1 MKKYLLLMLLVLIG
15 MGASASTEIKLTLGE
30 KKTDSK
36 NPDWSSQVVTNA
48 KEAIQQGDFLI
59 FSFDEASSSDQ
70 YAICNESGTK
80 IYTEGCK
87 DNQDFYNCADGQKD
101 FVLTV
106 TKELYEAIQDGGLQ
120 LQYKGLQNLNGCIKR
135 IDVAAGTSYK
145 PTGNYVT
152 EIMSTPQYIE
162 NWYSDGFVLKTD
174 HDYVDWTLRV
184 VCMETGDDAYAFLK
198 KNKSGWPSLM
208 SGSDKFSIAGW
219 KYFEIKINGELNG
232 LLRGEGL
239 RIGGNNYYIAG
250 IYVYKDGTTAPNWT
264 EDNSDIVDTYTFSDP
279 IDGTSGWSDWSKG
292 KIDGSFFEFEGRG
305 KGQPG
310 AVESTKKI
318 ANTKNNIIR
327 LYLQDVHPETQI
339 SATDGGDGRAAYI
352 RQRKQDANGGFYYQ
366 NYADCGSVDHYDF
379 ELSDAITVFA
389 KGGDQVYKPIIG
401 AEGVKTGMLSTLL
414 LNGMNVA
421 INHGQITKVEIRKSM
436 VSKYVTGYAVY
447 TGHNLSSQYWRSV
460 ALPYNLSREQLKKA
474 FGDDVVI
481 CELGKSA
488 VTKEKTTEEGN
499 LTHYHYGISF
509 NFTKIPDTE
518 EGINA
523 NYPYMIKLKNDVKEN
538 DSYPIENVM
547 ADVRDYQA
555 YEFRTGQFDLSA
567 LDAKEPNAGDANK
580 DKLQKIYD
588 YETKIRTLL
597 TDKVRM
603 IFKSTA
609 PVFDI
614 TNTEVGK
621 VEIINGTSNKTVLKI
636 PDNNG
641 GATNYYLY
649 DNVLYPVKKF
659 PVNLSSGL
667 AYVVLPAETQSLFDD
682 QPDDATHTGAKIT
695 YFFCDENETTGIEEI
710 DMTPAS
716 VCKAQQNV
724 YSLDGQLVHKGLS
737 VEGLAKGIYIV
748 NGKKVIIK

>member
-15 MGASASTEIKLTLGE
+15 MGASASTEIELMLE
-30 KKTDSK
+30 QTDSE
-36 NPDWSSQVVTNA
+36 NPDWSSLVVTNA
-48 KEAIQQGDFLI
+48 GEIKQGDFLI
-59 FSFDEASSSDQ
+59 FSFDAASSSDQ
-70 YAICNESGTK
+70 YAISNKNGDK
-80 IYTEGCK
+80 IYTVGCK
-87 DNQDFYNCADGQKD
+87 NNQNWYNCADGQEY

-106 TKELYEAIQDGGLQ
+106 TKKFCDDIQRDGLL
-120 LQYKGLQNLNGCIKR
+120 LQYKGLKNLKGYIKR
-135 IDVAAGTSYK
+135 IDYK
-145 PTGNYVT
+145 PTGDNVT
-152 EIMSTPQYIE
+152 EIMSTPQYIKD
-162 NWYSDGFVLKTD
+162 WYSEGYVLHTNQ
-174 HDYVDWTLRV
+174 DYTNQTLRV

-250 IYVYKDGTTAPNWT
+250 IYVYDDGTTAPNWG
-264 EDNSDIVDTYTFSDP
+264 EEESDIVDTYDFQNSV
-279 IDGTSGWSDWSKG
+279 DGPVEGSSDWASRT
-292 KIDGSFFEFEGRG
+292 IAGSFFEFKGRG
-305 KGQPG
+305 QQRAIEP
-310 AVESTKKI
+310 TKKI
-318 ANTKNNIIR
+318 ANTKNNIFR
-327 LYLQDVHPETQI
+327 LYLKDTTSDTQI
-339 SATDGGDGRAAYI
+339 SAKDAGDVNAAYI
-352 RQRKQDANGGFYYQ
+352 RERKHDITNNSFYYQ
-366 NYADCGSVDHYDF
+366 NFADCGVADHYDF
-379 ELSDAITVFA
+379 ELSDAITVF
-389 KGGDQVYKPIIG
+389 DDWDKPKTG
-401 AEGVKTGMLSTLL
+401 TDGVKTGMLSTLL
-414 LNGMNVA
+414 LNGMNVG
-421 INHGQITKVEIRKSM
+421 IKHGTITKLEIRKSM
-436 VSKYVTGYAVY
+436 VSKYVTGYAIY
-447 TGHNLSSQYWRSV
+447 MGHKLSNTYWRSV
-460 ALPYNLSREQLKKA
+460 ALPYNLSHKQLKKA

-523 NYPYMIKLKNDVKEN
+523 NYPYMIKLKSGVKPA
-538 DSYPIENVM
+538 DFYPIENVK

-555 YEFRTGQFDLSA
+555 YEFCTGQFDLSA
-567 LDAKEPNAGDANK
+567 LDAKEPTAGD
-580 DKLQKIYD
+580 DKYEKLKEIYD
-588 YETKIRTLL
+588 YEQEIKEDL
-597 TDKVRM
+597 TDARM

-614 TNTEVGK
+614 TNTGVDK
-621 VEIINGTSNKTVLKI
+621 VEIIKGTSNKTVLNI
-636 PDNNG
+636 PSENN

-649 DNVLYPVKKF
+649 DNVLYPVKKS
-659 PVNLSSGL
+659 PVKLSSGL
-667 AYVVLPAETQSLFDD
+667 AYVVFPAATRILFE
-682 QPDDATHTGAKIT
+682 QPDDAAQAGAKIT

>member
-15 MGASASTEIKLTLGE
+15 MGASASTEIQLKLE
-30 KKTDSK
+30 
-36 NPDWSSQVVTNA
+36 NPTSSSDGWSSLVVTNA
-48 KEAIQQGDFLI
+48 GEIKQGDFLI
-59 FSFDEASSSDQ
+59 FSFDAASSSDQ
-70 YAICNESGTK
+70 YAICNENGTK
-80 IYTEGCK
+80 IYTVGCK
-87 DNQDFYNCADGQKD
+87 NNQNWYNCADGQKD

-106 TKELYEAIQDGGLQ
+106 TKKFCDDIHNGGLL
-120 LQYKGLQNLNGCIKR
+120 LQYKGLKHLKGYIKR
-135 IDVAAGTSYK
+135 IDYK
-145 PTGNYVT
+145 PTGDNVT
-152 EIMSTPQYIE
+152 VIMSKPLSTPLYIKD
-162 NWYSDGFVLKTD
+162 WYSNDCYVLKTD
-174 HDYVDWTLRV
+174 QDYVNKTLRV

-198 KNKSGWPSLM
+198 KGDTGWPSLM

-219 KYFEIKINGELNG
+219 KYFEIKINDELSNVLRGNG
-232 LLRGEGL
+232 LL
-239 RIGGNNYYIAG
+239 IGGNNYYIAG
-250 IYVYKDGTTAPNWT
+250 IYVYDDGTTAPNWT
-264 EDNSDIVDTYTFSDP
+264 EDNSDIVDSWDFNGHP
-279 IDGTSGWSDWSKG
+279 IDGTNGWSDWSKG
-292 KIDGSFFEFEGRG
+292 RIDGSFFEFEGRG

-327 LYLQDVHPETQI
+327 LYLKAQSDAQI

-389 KGGDQVYKPIIG
+389 KGDQGYRPIIG
-401 AEGVKTGMLSTLL
+401 ADGVKTGMLSTLL

-421 INHGQITKVEIRKSM
+421 IYHGQITKVEIRKSM
-436 VSKYVTGYAVY
+436 VSKYVTGYAIY
-447 TGHNLSSQYWRSV
+447 TGHKLSSTYWRSV

-474 FGDDVVI
+474 FGNDVVI
-481 CELGKSA
+481 CELGKSK
-488 VTKEKTTEEGN
+488 VTKEKTTEGDQ
-499 LTHYHYGISF
+499 THYHYGISF
-509 NFTKIPDTE
+509 NFTRIPDTE

-523 NYPYMIKLKNDVKEN
+523 NYPYMIKLNSGVKPA
-538 DSYPIENVM
+538 DFYPIENVK

-567 LDAKEPNAGDANK
+567 LDAKEPTAGDANYDKLNKIYEYEKTNIK
-580 DKLQKIYD
+580 DK
-588 YETKIRTLL
+588 L

-614 TNTEVGK
+614 TNTDVGN
-621 VEIINGTSNKTVLKI
+621 VEIINGTPNKTVLNT
-636 PDNNG
+636 PSENG

-649 DNVLYPVKKF
+649 DNVLYPVKKS
-659 PVNLSSGL
+659 PVRLSSGL
-667 AYVVLPAETQSLFDD
+667 AYVVLPAETQSLFDN

>member
-15 MGASASTEIKLTLGE
+15 MGASASTDEIQLTWGE
-30 KKTDSK
+30 KTSSSDG
-36 NPDWSSQVVTNA
+36 WSSLMVTNA
-48 KEAIQQGDFLI
+48 GEIKQGDFLI

-70 YAICNESGTK
+70 YAISNKNCDK
-80 IYTEGCK
+80 IYTVGCK
-87 DNQDFYNCADGQKD
+87 NNQNWYNCADGQKY

-106 TKELYEAIQDGGLQ
+106 TKKFCDDIQRDGLL
-120 LQYKGLQNLNGCIKR
+120 LQYKGLKNLKGYIKR
-135 IDVAAGTSYK
+135 IDYK
-145 PTGNYVT
+145 PTGSNVTNVT
-152 EIMSTPQYIE
+152 EIMSTPQHIE
-162 NWYSDGFVLKTD
+162 NWYSDGFVLHTD
-174 HDYVDWTLRV
+174 QNYVNKTLRV

-239 RIGGNNYYIAG
+239 RIGGNNYFIAG
-250 IYVYKDGTTAPNWT
+250 IYVYDDGTTAPNWT
-264 EDNSDIVDTYTFSDP
+264 EDNSDIVDTYTFSQP
-279 IDGTSGWSDWSKG
+279 IDGSKDWANYTIS
-292 KIDGSFFEFEGRG
+292 GSFFEFKGRG
-305 KGQPG
+305 QQRAIEP
-310 AVESTKKI
+310 TKKI

-327 LYLQDVHPETQI
+327 LYLKDTTSDTQI
-339 SATDGGDGRAAYI
+339 SAKDAGDVNAAYI
-352 RQRKQDANGGFYYQ
+352 RERKHDITNNSFYYQ
-366 NYADCGSVDHYDF
+366 NFADCGVADHYDF
-379 ELSDAITVFA
+379 ELSDAITVF
-389 KGGDQVYKPIIG
+389 DDWDKPKTG
-401 AEGVKTGMLSTLL
+401 TDGVKTGMLSTLL
-414 LNGMNVA
+414 LNGMNVG
-421 INHGQITKVEIRKSM
+421 IKHGTITKLEIRKSM
-436 VSKYVTGYAVY
+436 VSKYVTGYAIY
-447 TGHNLSSQYWRSV
+447 MGHKLSNTYWRSV
-460 ALPYNLSREQLKKA
+460 ALPYNLSREQLEKA

-481 CELGKSA
+481 CELGESK

-509 NFTKIPDTE
+509 NFTKIPDG

-523 NYPYMIKLKNDVKEN
+523 NYPYMIKLKSGVKPA
-538 DSYPIENVM
+538 DFYPIENVK

-567 LDAKEPNAGDANK
+567 LDAKEPTAGDKNY
-580 DKLQKIYD
+580 DELNKIYK
-588 YETKIRTLL
+588 YEQDIKTDL
-597 TDKVRM
+597 TDARM

-614 TNTEVGK
+614 TNTGVDK
-621 VEIINGTSNKTVLKI
+621 VEIINGTSNKTVLNI
-636 PDNNG
+636 PSENN

-649 DNVLYPVKKF
+649 DNVLYPVKKS
-659 PVNLSSGL
+659 PVKLSSGL
-667 AYVVLPAETQSLFDD
+667 AYVVFPAATRILFE
-682 QPDDATHTGAKIT
+682 QPDDTAQAGAKIT

>member
-15 MGASASTEIKLTLGE
+15 MGASASTEIQLKLE
-30 KKTDSK
+30 ETDSE
-36 NPDWSSQVVTNA
+36 NPEWSSLVVTNA
-48 KEAIQQGDFLI
+48 GEIKQGDFLI
-59 FSFDEASSSDQ
+59 FSFDPASSSDQ
-70 YAICNESGTK
+70 YAICNESGDK
-80 IYTEGCK
+80 IYTVGCK
-87 DNQDFYNCADGQKD
+87 NNQNWYNCANGQKD

-106 TKELYEAIQDGGLQ
+106 TKKFYDAIQSGGLR
-120 LQYKGLQNLNGCIKR
+120 LQYKGLKRLKGYIKR
-135 IDVAAGTSYK
+135 IDYK
-145 PTGNYVT
+145 PTGSDVT
-152 EIMSTPQYIE
+152 EIMSTPQYIKD
-162 NWYSDGFVLKTD
+162 WYSDGYVLHTD
-174 HDYVDWTLRV
+174 QDYVNKTLRV

-198 KNKSGWPSLM
+198 RNDDGWPSLM

-232 LLRGEGL
+232 LLRGNGL

-250 IYVYKDGTTAPNWT
+250 IYVYNDGTMAPNWT
-264 EDNSDIVDTYTFSDP
+264 EDNSDIVDTYTFSQS
-279 IDGTSGWSDWSKG
+279 IDGTSGWSDWSSG
-292 KIDGSFFEFEGRG
+292 RIDGSFFEFEGRG

-310 AVESTKKI
+310 AVESLKKI

-339 SATDGGDGRAAYI
+339 AATDGGDGRATYI

-389 KGGDQVYKPIIG
+389 KGDQGYRPIIG
-401 AEGVKTGMLSTLL
+401 ADGVKTGMLSTLL

-421 INHGQITKVEIRKSM
+421 IYHGKITKVEIRKSM
-436 VSKYVTGYAVY
+436 VSKYVSGYAIY
-447 TGHNLSSQYWRSV
+447 TGHHLSSKYWRSV
-460 ALPYNLSREQLKKA
+460 ALPYNLSHKQLKKA

-523 NYPYMIKLKNDVKEN
+523 NYPYMIKLKSGVKPA
-538 DSYPIENVM
+538 DFYPIENVK

-555 YEFRTGQFDLSA
+555 YEFRTGQFN
-567 LDAKEPNAGDANK
+567 LDELNATMPAAGDHNY
-580 DKLQKIYD
+580 DKLKEIYD
-588 YETKIRTLL
+588 YEQEIKSKL
-597 TDKVRM
+597 TDKVHM

-614 TNTEVGK
+614 TNTGVGN
-621 VEIINGTSNKTVLKI
+621 VEIINSTSNKTVLNI
-636 PDNNG
+636 PSENN

-649 DNVLYPVKKF
+649 DNVLYPVKDNS
-659 PVNLSSGL
+659 VNLSSGL
-667 AYVVLPAETQSLFDD
+667 AYVVFPAATRILFE
-682 QPDDATHTGAKIT
+682 QPDDTAQAGAKIT

>member
-15 MGASASTEIKLTLGE
+15 MGASASTDEIQLTWGE
-30 KKTDSK
+30 TTSSSDG
-36 NPDWSSQVVTNA
+36 WSSLVVTNA
-48 KEAIQQGDFLI
+48 KEVIKEGDLLI
-59 FSFDEASSSDQ
+59 FSFDAASSTDQ
-70 YAICNESGTK
+70 YAISNENGVK

-87 DNQDFYNCADGQKD
+87 DNEDWYDCANGQKD

-106 TKELYEAIQDGGLQ
+106 TRKFYDDIHNGGLR
-120 LQYKGLQNLNGCIKR
+120 LQYKGLKNLNGHIKR
-135 IDVAAGTSYK
+135 FEDGNFYK
-145 PTGNYVT
+145 PTGSNVT
-152 EIMSTPQYIE
+152 EIMSTPQHIE
-162 NWYSDGFVLKTD
+162 NWYSNGFVLKTD
-174 HDYVDWTLRV
+174 HDYVNWTLRV
-184 VCMETGDDAYAFLK
+184 VCKETGDDAYAFLK
-198 KNKSGWPSLM
+198 RNDDGWPSLM

-232 LLRGEGL
+232 LLRGNGL

-250 IYVYKDGTTAPNWT
+250 IYVYNDGTMAPNWT
-264 EDNSDIVDTYTFSDP
+264 EDNSDIVDTYTFSQP
-279 IDGTSGWSDWSKG
+279 IDGTSGWSDWSSG
-292 KIDGSFFEFEGRG
+292 RIDGSFFEFEGRG

-327 LYLQDVHPETQI
+327 LYLQKAQSDAQI

-366 NYADCGSVDHYDF
+366 NYADCGYVDHCDF

-389 KGGDQVYKPIIG
+389 KGDQGYRPIIG
-401 AEGVKTGMLSTLL
+401 ADGVKTGMLSTLL

-421 INHGQITKVEIRKSM
+421 IYHGQITKVEIRKSM

-447 TGHNLSSQYWRSV
+447 TGHHLSSTYWRSV
-460 ALPYNLSREQLKKA
+460 ALPYNLSHEQLKKA

-509 NFTKIPDTE
+509 NFTKIPNG

-523 NYPYMIKLKNDVKEN
+523 NYPYMIKLKNGVKPA
-538 DSYPIENVM
+538 DFYPIENVK

-567 LDAKEPNAGDANK
+567 LDAKEPTAGD
-580 DKLQKIYD
+580 DKYEKLKEIYD
-588 YETKIRTLL
+588 YEQEIKEDL
-597 TDKVRM
+597 TDARM

-614 TNTEVGK
+614 TNTGVDK
-621 VEIINGTSNKTVLKI
+621 VEIIKGTSNKTVLNI
-636 PDNNG
+636 PSENN

-649 DNVLYPVKKF
+649 DNVLYPVKKS
-659 PVNLSSGL
+659 PVKLSSGL
-667 AYVVLPAETQSLFDD
+667 AYVVFPAATRILFE
-682 QPDDATHTGAKIT
+682 QPDDAAQAGAKIT

>member
-15 MGASASTEIKLTLGE
+15 MGASASTDEIQLTWGE
-30 KKTDSK
+30 NTSSSDG
-36 NPDWSSQVVTNA
+36 WSSRVVTNA
-48 KEAIQQGDFLI
+48 KKMIKQGDFLI

-70 YAICNESGTK
+70 YAICNESGDK
-80 IYTEGCK
+80 IYTVGCK
-87 DNQDFYNCADGQKD
+87 NNQNWYNCANGQKD

-106 TKELYEAIQDGGLQ
+106 TKKFYDAIQSGGLR
-120 LQYKGLQNLNGCIKR
+120 LQYKGLKNLNGHIKR
-135 IDVAAGTSYK
+135 FEDGNFYK
-145 PTGNYVT
+145 PTGSNVT
-152 EIMSTPQYIE
+152 EIMSTPLYIKD
-162 NWYSDGFVLKTD
+162 WYSGGYVLKTD
-174 HDYVDWTLRV
+174 QDYVNKTLRV

-198 KNKSGWPSLM
+198 RNDDGWPSLM

-232 LLRGEGL
+232 LLKGNGL

-250 IYVYKDGTTAPNWT
+250 IYVYDDGTTALDWK
-264 EDNSDIVDTYTFSDP
+264 EEASDVVDTYTFSKP
-279 IDGTSGWSDWSKG
+279 IDGPNGWAND
-292 KIDGSFFEFEGRG
+292 IIPGSFFEFT
-305 KGQPG
+305 GQG
-310 AVESTKKI
+310 QQRAVGSTTKI

-327 LYLQDVHPETQI
+327 LYLENTASNTQI
-339 SATDGGDGRAAYI
+339 YAKDAVDSRAAYI
-352 RQRKQDANGGFYYQ
+352 RERKQVENTDKFYYQ
-366 NYADCGSVDHYDF
+366 DFADCGVADHYDF
-379 ELSDAITVFA
+379 ELSDAITVFE
-389 KGGDQVYKPIIG
+389 DYNKPIIDDP
-401 AEGVKTGMLSTLL
+401 AGVKTGMLSTLL
-414 LNGMNVA
+414 LNGMNVG
-421 INHGQITKVEIRKSM
+421 INHGKIWKLEIRKSM
-436 VSKYVTGYAVY
+436 VSKYVTGYAIY
-447 TGHNLSSQYWRSV
+447 MGHKLSSKYWRSV

-488 VTKEKTTEEGN
+488 VTKETTTEEGN

-509 NFTKIPDTE
+509 NFTKIPDG

-523 NYPYMIKLKNDVKEN
+523 NYPYMIKLKSGVKPT
-538 DSYPIENVM
+538 DFYPIESVK

-555 YEFRTGQFDLSA
+555 YEFRTGKFDLSA
-567 LDAKEPNAGDANK
+567 LDATMPAAGDQNYE
-580 DKLQKIYD
+580 KLKEIYD
-588 YETKIRTLL
+588 YEQDIKTNL
-597 TDKVRM
+597 TDARM

-614 TNTEVGK
+614 TNTGVGN
-621 VEIINGTSNKTVLKI
+621 VEIINSTSNKTVLNI
-636 PDNNG
+636 PSKNN

-649 DNVLYPVKKF
+649 DNVLYPVKDT
-659 PVNLSSGL
+659 PVKLSSGL
-667 AYVVLPAETQSLFDD
+667 AYVVFPAETRILFEK
-682 QPDDATHTGAKIT
+682 QPDKTQAGAKIT

>member
-15 MGASASTEIKLTLGE
+15 MGASASTEIQLELE
-30 KKTDSK
+30 KTTSSSEG
-36 NPDWSSQVVTNA
+36 WSSQVVTNA
-48 KEAIQQGDFLI
+48 KEVIKEGDLLI
-59 FSFDEASSSDQ
+59 FSFDAASSTDQ
-70 YAICNESGTK
+70 YAISNENGVK

-87 DNQDFYNCADGQKD
+87 DNEDWYDCANGQKD

-106 TKELYEAIQDGGLQ
+106 TRKFYDAIQSGGLR
-120 LQYKGLQNLNGCIKR
+120 LQYKGLKNLNGHIKR
-135 IDVAAGTSYK
+135 IFEDGNFYE
-145 PTGNYVT
+145 PTGSNVKNVT

-162 NWYSDGFVLKTD
+162 NWYSGGYVLKTD
-174 HDYVDWTLRV
+174 QDYVNKTLRV

-198 KNKSGWPSLM
+198 RNDDGWPSLM

-232 LLRGEGL
+232 LLRGNGL

-250 IYVYKDGTTAPNWT
+250 IYVYDDGTTAPDWK
-264 EDNSDIVDTYTFSDP
+264 EEASDVVDTYTFSQP
-279 IDGTSGWSDWSKG
+279 IDGPNGWAND
-292 KIDGSFFEFEGRG
+292 IIPGSFFEFT
-305 KGQPG
+305 GQG
-310 AVESTKKI
+310 QQRAVESTTKI

-327 LYLQDVHPETQI
+327 LYLKDTTSDTQI
-339 SATDGGDGRAAYI
+339 YAKDAGDVNAAYI
-352 RQRKQDANGGFYYQ
+352 RERKHDKTDNSFYYQ
-366 NYADCGSVDHYDF
+366 NFADCGVADHYDF

-389 KGGDQVYKPIIG
+389 DYNKPIINDP
-401 AEGVKTGMLSTLL
+401 AGVKTGMLSTLL
-414 LNGMNVA
+414 LNGMNVG
-421 INHGQITKVEIRKSM
+421 INHGKIWKLEIRKSM
-436 VSKYVTGYAVY
+436 VSKYVTGYAIY
-447 TGHNLSSQYWRSV
+447 MGHKLSSKYWRSV

-509 NFTKIPDTE
+509 NFTKIPDG

-523 NYPYMIKLKNDVKEN
+523 NYPYMIKLKSGVKPA
-538 DSYPIENVM
+538 DFYPIENVK

-555 YEFRTGQFDLSA
+555 YEFRTGKFDLSA
-567 LDAKEPNAGDANK
+567 LDAKEPTAGDKNY
-580 DKLQKIYD
+580 DELNKIYK
-588 YETKIRTLL
+588 YEQVIKTHL
-597 TDKVRM
+597 TDARM

-614 TNTEVGK
+614 TNTGVDK
-621 VEIINGTSNKTVLKI
+621 VEIIKGTSNKTVLKI
-636 PDNNG
+636 PSENAD
-641 GATNYYLY
+641 ATNYYLY
-649 DNVLYPVKKF
+649 DNVLYPVKDHS
-659 PVNLSSGL
+659 VNLSSGL
-667 AYVVLPAETQSLFDD
+667 AYVVFPAETRILFEK
-682 QPDDATHTGAKIT
+682 QPDETQAGAKIT

>member
-15 MGASASTEIKLTLGE
+15 MGASASTDEIQLTWGE
-30 KKTDSK
+30 NTSSSDG
-36 NPDWSSQVVTNA
+36 WSSRVVTNA
-48 KEAIQQGDFLI
+48 KEMIKQGDFLI

-70 YAICNESGTK
+70 YAICNESGDK
-80 IYTEGCK
+80 IYTVGCK
-87 DNQDFYNCADGQKD
+87 NNQNWYNCANGQKD

-106 TKELYEAIQDGGLQ
+106 TKKFYDAIQSGGLR
-120 LQYKGLQNLNGCIKR
+120 LQYKGLKRLKGYIKR
-135 IDVAAGTSYK
+135 IDYK
-145 PTGNYVT
+145 PTGSDVT

-162 NWYSDGFVLKTD
+162 NWYSDGFVLHTD
-174 HDYVDWTLRV
+174 QDYVNKTLRV

-198 KNKSGWPSLM
+198 RNDDGWPSLM

-232 LLRGEGL
+232 LLRGNGL

-250 IYVYKDGTTAPNWT
+250 IYVYNDGTMAPNWT
-264 EDNSDIVDTYTFSDP
+264 EDNSDIVDTYTFSQP
-279 IDGTSGWSDWSKG
+279 IDGTSGWSDWSSG
-292 KIDGSFFEFEGRG
+292 RIDGSFFEFEGRG

-327 LYLQDVHPETQI
+327 LYLQKAQSDAQI

-389 KGGDQVYKPIIG
+389 KGDQGYRPIIG
-401 AEGVKTGMLSTLL
+401 ADGVKTGMLSTLL

-421 INHGQITKVEIRKSM
+421 IYHGQITKVEIRKSM

-447 TGHNLSSQYWRSV
+447 TGHHLSNTYWRSV
-460 ALPYNLSREQLKKA
+460 ALPCNLSREQLKKA

-523 NYPYMIKLKNDVKEN
+523 NYPYMIKLKSGVKPA
-538 DSYPIENVM
+538 DFYPIENVK

-555 YEFRTGQFDLSA
+555 YEFRTGKFDLSA
-567 LDAKEPNAGDANK
+567 LDAKEPTAGDKNY
-580 DKLQKIYD
+580 DELNKIYT
-588 YETKIRTLL
+588 YEQDIKKDL
-597 TDKVRM
+597 TDARM

-609 PVFDI
+609 PVFTI
-614 TNTEVGK
+614 TNNGVGH
-621 VEIINGTSNKTVLKI
+621 VENITGTSNKTVLDI

-649 DNVLYPVKKF
+649 DNVLYPVKKSS
-659 PVNLSSGL
+659 VKLSSGL
-667 AYVVLPAETQSLFDD
+667 AYVVFPAATRSLFDN

>member
-15 MGASASTEIKLTLGE
+15 MGASASTEIQLELE
-30 KKTDSK
+30 KTTSSSDG
-36 NPDWSSQVVTNA
+36 WSSRVVTNA
-48 KEAIQQGDFLI
+48 KEMIKQGDFLI

-70 YAICNESGTK
+70 YAICNESGDK
-80 IYTEGCK
+80 IYTVGCK
-87 DNQDFYNCADGQKD
+87 NNQNWYNCANGQKD

-106 TKELYEAIQDGGLQ
+106 TKKFYDAIQSGGLR
-120 LQYKGLQNLNGCIKR
+120 LQYKGLKSLKGNIKR
-135 IDVAAGTSYK
+135 IDYK
-145 PTGNYVT
+145 PTGSDVT

-162 NWYSDGFVLKTD
+162 NWYSEGFVLNTD
-174 HDYVDWTLRV
+174 QDYVNKTLRV

-198 KNKSGWPSLM
+198 RNDDGWPSLM

-232 LLRGEGL
+232 LLRGNGL

-250 IYVYKDGTTAPNWT
+250 IYVYADGTTAPNWG
-264 EDNSDIVDTYTFSDP
+264 EEESDVVDTYEFSQP
-279 IDGTSGWSDWSKG
+279 IDGTSGWANG
-292 KIDGSFFEFEGRG
+292 KIEGSFFEFTGRSN
-305 KGQPG
+305 GQPG
-310 AVESTKKI
+310 AVESPKKI

-327 LYLQDVHPETQI
+327 LYLDNTASNTQI
-339 SATDGGDGRAAYI
+339 YAKDAVDGRAAYI
-352 RQRKQDANGGFYYQ
+352 RQRKQVENTDKFYYQ
-366 NYADCGSVDHYDF
+366 DFADCGVADHYDF
-379 ELSDAITVFA
+379 ELSDAITVFE
-389 KGGDQVYKPIIG
+389 KYNTPITNKP
-401 AEGVKTGMLSTLL
+401 EGVKTGMLSTLL
-414 LNGMNVA
+414 LNGMNVG
-421 INHGQITKVEIRKSM
+421 INHGKITKVEIRKSM
-436 VSKYVTGYAVY
+436 VSKYVTGYAIY
-447 TGHNLSSQYWRSV
+447 MGHKLSNTYWRSV
-460 ALPYNLSREQLKKA
+460 ALPYNLSREQLEKA

-481 CELGKSA
+481 CELGESK

-509 NFTKIPDTE
+509 NFTKIPNA

-523 NYPYMIKLKNDVKEN
+523 NYPYMIKLKSGVKPA
-538 DSYPIENVM
+538 DFYPIENVK

-555 YEFRTGQFDLSA
+555 YEFRTGKFDLSA
-567 LDAKEPNAGDANK
+567 LDATMPAAGGHNN
-580 DKLQKIYD
+580 DKLKEIYD
-588 YETKIRTLL
+588 YEQDIKKEL
-597 TDKVRM
+597 TDARM

-614 TNTEVGK
+614 TNTDVGN
-621 VEIINGTSNKTVLKI
+621 VEIINSTSNKTVLKI
-636 PDNNG
+636 PSENAD
-641 GATNYYLY
+641 ATNYYLY
-649 DNVLYPVKKF
+649 DNVLYPVKDHS
-659 PVNLSSGL
+659 VNLSSGL
-667 AYVVLPAETQSLFDD
+667 AYVVFPAETRILFEK
-682 QPDDATHTGAKIT
+682 QPDETQAGAKIT

>member
-15 MGASASTEIKLTLGE
+15 MGASASTDIQLELE
-30 KKTDSK
+30 PTDSE
-36 NPDWSSQVVTNA
+36 NPEWSSLVVTNA
-48 KEAIQQGDFLI
+48 GKIKQGDFLI

-70 YAICNESGTK
+70 YAISNKKGDK
-80 IYTEGCK
+80 IYTVGCK
-87 DNQDFYNCADGQKD
+87 NKEDWYNCTDGQKD

-106 TKELYEAIQDGGLQ
+106 TKKFYDDIQSGGLL
-120 LQYKGLQNLNGCIKR
+120 LQYKGLKHLKGYIKR
-135 IDVAAGTSYK
+135 IDYK
-145 PTGNYVT
+145 PTGDNVT
-152 EIMSTPQYIE
+152 EIMSTPWRITD
-162 NWYSDGFVLKTD
+162 WYSNNNCYVLKTNQ
-174 HDYVDWTLRV
+174 DYVGKTLRV

-198 KNKSGWPSLM
+198 KNDWSSLM

-219 KYFEIKINGELNG
+219 KYFEIKINDELNRVLKG
-232 LLRGEGL
+232 GL

-250 IYVYKDGTTAPNWT
+250 IYVYDDGTTAPDWK
-264 EDNSDIVDTYTFSDP
+264 EEASDVVDTYTFSQP
-279 IDGTSGWSDWSKG
+279 IDGSNGWAND
-292 KIDGSFFEFEGRG
+292 IIPGSFFEFT
-305 KGQPG
+305 GQG
-310 AVESTKKI
+310 QQRAVESTTKI

-327 LYLQDVHPETQI
+327 LYLEDRASNTQI
-339 SATDGGDGRAAYI
+339 SAKDAVDSRAAYI
-352 RQRKQDANGGFYYQ
+352 RERKYDNNSYYYQ
-366 NYADCGSVDHYDF
+366 NFADCGDVNHYDF
-379 ELSDAITVFA
+379 ELSDAITVFE
-389 KGGDQVYKPIIG
+389 DYNKPILG
-401 AEGVKTGMLSTLL
+401 AAGVKTGMLSTLL
-414 LNGMNVA
+414 LNGMDVG
-421 INHGQITKVEIRKSM
+421 INHGKITKVEIRKSM

-447 TGHNLSSQYWRSV
+447 TGHKLSSKYWRSV

-509 NFTKIPDTE
+509 NFTKIPDG

-523 NYPYMIKLKNDVKEN
+523 NYPYMIKLKSGVKPA
-538 DSYPIENVM
+538 DFYPIENVN

-567 LDAKEPNAGDANK
+567 LDATMPAAGDANY
-580 DKLQKIYD
+580 DKLEEIYE
-588 YETKIRTLL
+588 YEEKIRTQL
-597 TDKVRM
+597 TDARM

-614 TNTEVGK
+614 TNTDVGS
-621 VEIINGTSNKTVLKI
+621 VENINGIPHKTVLNI
-636 PDNNG
+636 PSENG

-649 DNVLYPVKKF
+649 DNVLYPVKKSS
-659 PVNLSSGL
+659 VNLSSGL
-667 AYVVLPAETQSLFDD
+667 AYVVFPAATQILFDK
-682 QPDDATHTGAKIT
+682 QPDDAAQAGAKIT

>member
-15 MGASASTEIKLTLGE
+15 MGASASTEIQLELE
-30 KKTDSK
+30 KTTSSSDG
-36 NPDWSSQVVTNA
+36 WSSQVVTNA

-70 YAICNESGTK
+70 YAICNESGDK
-80 IYTEGCK
+80 IYTVGCK
-87 DNQDFYNCADGQKD
+87 NNQNWYNCANGQKD

-106 TKELYEAIQDGGLQ
+106 TKKFYDAIQSGGLR
-120 LQYKGLQNLNGCIKR
+120 LQYKGLKSLKGYIKR
-135 IDVAAGTSYK
+135 IDYK
-145 PTGNYVT
+145 PTGSDVT

-162 NWYSDGFVLKTD
+162 NWYSEGFVLHTD
-174 HDYVDWTLRV
+174 QDYVNKTLRV

-198 KNKSGWPSLM
+198 RNDDGWPSLM

-232 LLRGEGL
+232 LLRGNGL

-250 IYVYKDGTTAPNWT
+250 IYVYDDGTTAPNWT
-264 EDNSDIVDTYTFSDP
+264 EDNSDIVDTYTFSQP
-279 IDGTSGWSDWSKG
+279 IDGSKDWANYTIS
-292 KIDGSFFEFEGRG
+292 GSFFEFKGRG
-305 KGQPG
+305 QQRAIEP
-310 AVESTKKI
+310 TKKI

-327 LYLQDVHPETQI
+327 LYLKDTTSDTQI
-339 SATDGGDGRAAYI
+339 SAKDAGDVNAAYI
-352 RQRKQDANGGFYYQ
+352 RERKHDKTNNSFYYQ
-366 NYADCGSVDHYDF
+366 NFADCGVADHYDF
-379 ELSDAITVFA
+379 ELSDAITVFE
-389 KGGDQVYKPIIG
+389 DYNKPITNKP
-401 AEGVKTGMLSTLL
+401 EGVKTGMLSTLL
-414 LNGMNVA
+414 LNGMNVG
-421 INHGQITKVEIRKSM
+421 INHGKIWKLEIRKSM
-436 VSKYVTGYAVY
+436 VSKYVTGYAIY
-447 TGHNLSSQYWRSV
+447 MGHKLSNTYWRSV
-460 ALPYNLSREQLKKA
+460 ALPYNLSREQLEKA
-474 FGDDVVI
+474 FGKDVVI
-481 CELGKSA
+481 CELGESK
-488 VTKEKTTEEGN
+488 VTKEETKKDN

-509 NFTKIPDTE
+509 NFTKIPDA

-523 NYPYMIKLKNDVKEN
+523 NYPYMIKLKSGVKPA
-538 DSYPIENVM
+538 DFYPIENVK

-555 YEFRTGQFDLSA
+555 YEFRTGKFDLSA
-567 LDAKEPNAGDANK
+567 LDATMPAAGDHNY
-580 DKLQKIYD
+580 DKLKEIYD
-588 YETKIRTLL
+588 YEQGIKTDL
-597 TDKVRM
+597 TDARM

-614 TNTEVGK
+614 TNTDVGN
-621 VEIINGTSNKTVLKI
+621 VEIINRTSNKTVLNI
-636 PDNNG
+636 PSENN

-649 DNVLYPVKKF
+649 DNVLYPVKDT
-659 PVNLSSGL
+659 PVKLSSGL
-667 AYVVLPAETQSLFDD
+667 AYVVFPAATRILFE
-682 QPDDATHTGAKIT
+682 QPDDTAQAGAKIT

>member
-15 MGASASTEIKLTLGE
+15 MGASASTDEIQLTWGE
-30 KKTDSK
+30 TTSSSGG
-36 NPDWSSQVVTNA
+36 WSSLVVTNA
-48 KEAIQQGDFLI
+48 KEVIKEGDLLI
-59 FSFDEASSSDQ
+59 FSFDAASSTDQ
-70 YAICNESGTK
+70 YAISNENGVK

-87 DNQDFYNCADGQKD
+87 DNEDWYDCANGQKD

-106 TKELYEAIQDGGLQ
+106 TRKFYDAIQSGGLR
-120 LQYKGLQNLNGCIKR
+120 LQYKGLKNLNGHIKR
-135 IDVAAGTSYK
+135 FEDGNFYK
-145 PTGNYVT
+145 PTGSNVT

-162 NWYSDGFVLKTD
+162 NWYSKGFVLHTD
-174 HDYVDWTLRV
+174 QDYVNKTLRV

-198 KNKSGWPSLM
+198 RNDDGWPSLM

-232 LLRGEGL
+232 LLRGNGL

-250 IYVYKDGTTAPNWT
+250 IYVYDDGTTAPNWT
-264 EDNSDIVDTYTFSDP
+264 EDNSDIVDTYTFSQP
-279 IDGTSGWSDWSKG
+279 IDGSKG
-292 KIDGSFFEFEGRG
+292 WANYIISGSFFEFKGRG
-305 KGQPG
+305 QQRAIEP
-310 AVESTKKI
+310 TKKI

-327 LYLQDVHPETQI
+327 LYLDNTASNTQI
-339 SATDGGDGRAAYI
+339 YAKDAGDGRAAYI
-352 RQRKQDANGGFYYQ
+352 RQRKQVENTDKFYYQ
-366 NYADCGSVDHYDF
+366 NFVDCGVADHYDF
-379 ELSDAITVFA
+379 ELSDAITVFE
-389 KGGDQVYKPIIG
+389 DYNKPITNKP
-401 AEGVKTGMLSTLL
+401 EGVKTGMLSTLL
-414 LNGMNVA
+414 LNGMNVG
-421 INHGQITKVEIRKSM
+421 INHGKIWKLEIRKSM
-436 VSKYVTGYAVY
+436 VSKYVTGYAIY
-447 TGHNLSSQYWRSV
+447 TGHKLSSTYWRSV

-523 NYPYMIKLKNDVKEN
+523 NYPYMIKLKNGVKEN
-538 DSYPIENVM
+538 DSYPIENVK

-555 YEFRTGQFDLSA
+555 YEFRTGKFDLSA
-567 LDAKEPNAGDANK
+567 LDAKEPTAGDANY
-580 DKLQKIYD
+580 DNLYKIYD
-588 YETKIRTLL
+588 HETKIRTQL

-614 TNTEVGK
+614 TNTEVGN
-621 VEIINGTSNKTVLKI
+621 VEMIKGTSNKTVLNT
-636 PDNNG
+636 PRENTDDP
-641 GATNYYLY
+641 TNYYLY
-649 DNVLYPVKKF
+649 DNVLYPVKDT
-659 PVNLSSGL
+659 PVKLSSGL
-667 AYVVLPAETQSLFDD
+667 AYVVLPAETRSLFDN
-682 QPDDATHTGAKIT
+682 QPDDAAQAGAKIT

>member
-15 MGASASTEIKLTLGE
+15 MGASASTEIQLKLD
-30 KKTDSK
+30 KKTSSSDG
-36 NPDWSSQVVTNA
+36 WSSLVVTNTGEI
-48 KEAIQQGDFLI
+48 KQGDFLI
-59 FSFDEASSSDQ
+59 FSFDAASSSDQ
-70 YAICNESGTK
+70 YAICNESGDK
-80 IYTEGCK
+80 IYTVGCK
-87 DNQDFYNCADGQKD
+87 NNQNWYNCANGQKD

-106 TKELYEAIQDGGLQ
+106 TKKFYDAIQSGGLR
-120 LQYKGLQNLNGCIKR
+120 LQYKGLKSLKGYIKR
-135 IDVAAGTSYK
+135 IDYK
-145 PTGNYVT
+145 PTGSDVT
-152 EIMSTPQYIE
+152 EIMSTPRYIE
-162 NWYSDGFVLKTD
+162 NWYSEGFVLHTNQ
-174 HDYVDWTLRV
+174 DYVNKTLRV

-198 KNKSGWPSLM
+198 RNDDGWPSLM

-219 KYFEIKINGELNG
+219 KYFEIKINGELNR
-232 LLRGEGL
+232 LLRGKGL

-250 IYVYKDGTTAPNWT
+250 IYVYDDDTTAPNW
-264 EDNSDIVDTYTFSDP
+264 EEEPSDVVDTYEFSQP
-279 IDGTSGWSDWSKG
+279 IDGSKG
-292 KIDGSFFEFEGRG
+292 WANYTISGSFFEFKGRG
-305 KGQPG
+305 QQRAIEP
-310 AVESTKKI
+310 TKKI

-327 LYLQDVHPETQI
+327 LYLENTASNTQI
-339 SATDGGDGRAAYI
+339 YAKDAVDSRAAYI
-352 RQRKQDANGGFYYQ
+352 RERKQVENTDSFYYQ
-366 NYADCGSVDHYDF
+366 NFADCGVADHYDF
-379 ELSDAITVFA
+379 ELSDAITVFE
-389 KGGDQVYKPIIG
+389 DYNKPITNNP
-401 AEGVKTGMLSTLL
+401 EGVKTGMLSTLL
-414 LNGMNVA
+414 LNGMNVG
-421 INHGQITKVEIRKSM
+421 INHGKIWKLEIRKSM
-436 VSKYVTGYAVY
+436 VSKYVTGYAIY
-447 TGHNLSSQYWRSV
+447 MGHKLSNTYWRSV

-523 NYPYMIKLKNDVKEN
+523 NYPYMIKLKNGVKEN
-538 DSYPIENVM
+538 DSYPIENVK

-555 YEFRTGQFDLSA
+555 YEFRTGKFDLSA
-567 LDAKEPNAGDANK
+567 LDAKEPTAGDANY
-580 DKLQKIYD
+580 DNLYKIYD
-588 YETKIRTLL
+588 HETKIRTQL

-614 TNTEVGK
+614 TNTEVGN
-621 VEIINGTSNKTVLKI
+621 VEMIKGTSNKTVLNT
-636 PDNNG
+636 PRENTDDP
-641 GATNYYLY
+641 TNYYLY
-649 DNVLYPVKKF
+649 DNVLYPVKDT
-659 PVNLSSGL
+659 PVKLSSGL
-667 AYVVLPAETQSLFDD
+667 AYVVLPAETRSLFDN
-682 QPDDATHTGAKIT
+682 QPDDAAQAGAKIT

>member
-15 MGASASTEIKLTLGE
+15 MGASASTDEIQLTWGE
-30 KKTDSK
+30 KTSSSDG
-36 NPDWSSQVVTNA
+36 WSSLMVTNA
-48 KEAIQQGDFLI
+48 GEIKQGDFLI

-70 YAICNESGTK
+70 YAISNKSGDK
-80 IYTEGCK
+80 IYTVGCK
-87 DNQDFYNCADGQKD
+87 NNQNWYNCADGQKY

-106 TKELYEAIQDGGLQ
+106 TKKFCDDIQRDGLL
-120 LQYKGLQNLNGCIKR
+120 LQYKGLKNLKGYIKR
-135 IDVAAGTSYK
+135 IDYK
-145 PTGNYVT
+145 PTGDNVT
-152 EIMSTPQYIE
+152 EIMSTPQYIKD
-162 NWYSDGFVLKTD
+162 WYSDGYVLKTD
-174 HDYVDWTLRV
+174 QDYVNKTLRV

-250 IYVYKDGTTAPNWT
+250 IYVYDDGTTAPNWG
-264 EDNSDIVDTYTFSDP
+264 EEESDIVDTYDFQNSV
-279 IDGTSGWSDWSKG
+279 DGPVEGSSDWASRT
-292 KIDGSFFEFEGRG
+292 IAGSFFEFKGRG
-305 KGQPG
+305 QQRAIEP
-310 AVESTKKI
+310 TKKI

-327 LYLQDVHPETQI
+327 LYLKDTTSDTQI
-339 SATDGGDGRAAYI
+339 SAKDAGDVNAAYI
-352 RQRKQDANGGFYYQ
+352 RERKHDITNNSFYYQ
-366 NYADCGSVDHYDF
+366 NFADCGVADHYDF
-379 ELSDAITVFA
+379 ELSDAITVF
-389 KGGDQVYKPIIG
+389 DDWDKPKTG
-401 AEGVKTGMLSTLL
+401 TDGVKTGMLSTLL
-414 LNGMNVA
+414 LNGMNVG
-421 INHGQITKVEIRKSM
+421 IKHGTITKLEIRKSM
-436 VSKYVTGYAVY
+436 VSKYVTGYAIY
-447 TGHNLSSQYWRSV
+447 MGHKLSNTYWRSV
-460 ALPYNLSREQLKKA
+460 ALPYNLSREQLEKA

-481 CELGKSA
+481 CELGESK

-523 NYPYMIKLKNDVKEN
+523 NYPYMIKLKSGVKPA
-538 DSYPIENVM
+538 DFYPIENVK

-567 LDAKEPNAGDANK
+567 LDAKEPAAGDHNY
-580 DKLQKIYD
+580 DKLKEIYE
-588 YETKIRTLL
+588 YEDSIKTDL
-597 TDKVRM
+597 TDARM

-614 TNTEVGK
+614 TNTGVDK
-621 VEIINGTSNKTVLKI
+621 VEIINGTSNKTVLNI
-636 PDNNG
+636 PSENN

-649 DNVLYPVKKF
+649 DNVLYPVKKS
-659 PVNLSSGL
+659 PVKLSSGL
-667 AYVVLPAETQSLFDD
+667 AYVVFPAATRILFE
-682 QPDDATHTGAKIT
+682 QPDDTAQAGAKIT

>member
-1 MKKYLLLMLLVLIG
+1 M
-15 MGASASTEIKLTLGE
+15 
-30 KKTDSK
+30 
-36 NPDWSSQVVTNA
+36 
-48 KEAIQQGDFLI
+48 
-59 FSFDEASSSDQ
+59 
-70 YAICNESGTK
+70 
-80 IYTEGCK
+80 
-87 DNQDFYNCADGQKD
+87 
-101 FVLTV
+101 
-106 TKELYEAIQDGGLQ
+106 
-120 LQYKGLQNLNGCIKR
+120 
-135 IDVAAGTSYK
+135 
-145 PTGNYVT
+145 
-152 EIMSTPQYIE
+152 
-162 NWYSDGFVLKTD
+162 
-174 HDYVDWTLRV
+174 
-184 VCMETGDDAYAFLK
+184 
-198 KNKSGWPSLM
+198 
-208 SGSDKFSIAGW
+208 
-219 KYFEIKINGELNG
+219 NG
-232 LLRGEGL
+232 LLRGNGL

-250 IYVYKDGTTAPNWT
+250 IYVYNDGTMAPNWT
-264 EDNSDIVDTYTFSDP
+264 EDNSDIVDTYTFSQP
-279 IDGTSGWSDWSKG
+279 IDGTSGWSDWSSG
-292 KIDGSFFEFEGRG
+292 RIDGSFFEFEGRG

-327 LYLQDVHPETQI
+327 LYLQKAQSDAQI

-366 NYADCGSVDHYDF
+366 NYADCGYVDHCDF

-389 KGGDQVYKPIIG
+389 KGDQGYRPIIG
-401 AEGVKTGMLSTLL
+401 ADGVKTGMLSTLL

-421 INHGQITKVEIRKSM
+421 IYHGQITKVEIRKSM

-447 TGHNLSSQYWRSV
+447 TGHHLSSTYWRSV

-474 FGDDVVI
+474 FGNDVVI
-481 CELGKSA
+481 CELGQST
-488 VTKEKTTEEGN
+488 VTKEKKTDGD

-509 NFTKIPDTE
+509 NFTKIPNG

-523 NYPYMIKLKNDVKEN
+523 NYPYMIKLKNGVKPA
-538 DSYPIENVM
+538 DFYPIENVK

-567 LDAKEPNAGDANK
+567 LDAKEPTAGD
-580 DKLQKIYD
+580 DKYEKLKEIYD
-588 YETKIRTLL
+588 YEQEIKEDL
-597 TDKVRM
+597 TDARM

-614 TNTEVGK
+614 TNTGVDK
-621 VEIINGTSNKTVLKI
+621 VEIIKGTSNKTVLNI
-636 PDNNG
+636 PSENN

-649 DNVLYPVKKF
+649 DNVLYPVKKS
-659 PVNLSSGL
+659 PVKLSSGL
-667 AYVVLPAETQSLFDD
+667 AYVVFPAATQILFE
-682 QPDDATHTGAKIT
+682 QPDDTAQAGAKIT

>member
-15 MGASASTEIKLTLGE
+15 MGASASTDEIQLKLE
-30 KKTDSK
+30 
-36 NPDWSSQVVTNA
+36 NPTSSSDGWSSLVVTNA
-48 KEAIQQGDFLI
+48 GEIKQGDFLI
-59 FSFDEASSSDQ
+59 FSFDAASSSDQ
-70 YAICNESGTK
+70 YAICNESGDK
-80 IYTEGCK
+80 IYTVGCK
-87 DNQDFYNCADGQKD
+87 NNQNWYNCADGQKY

-106 TKELYEAIQDGGLQ
+106 TKKFCDDIQKDGL
-120 LQYKGLQNLNGCIKR
+120 LLLYKGLQHLKGYIKR
-135 IDVAAGTSYK
+135 IDYK
-145 PTGNYVT
+145 PTGSNVTNVT
-152 EIMSTPQYIE
+152 EIMSTPQYIKD
-162 NWYSDGFVLKTD
+162 WYSDGFVLHTD
-174 HDYVDWTLRV
+174 QDYVNKTLRV

-250 IYVYKDGTTAPNWT
+250 IYVYDDGTTAPNWG
-264 EDNSDIVDTYTFSDP
+264 EEESDIVDTYDFQNSV
-279 IDGTSGWSDWSKG
+279 DGPVEGSSDWASRT
-292 KIDGSFFEFEGRG
+292 IAGSFFEFKGRG
-305 KGQPG
+305 QQRAIEP
-310 AVESTKKI
+310 TKKI

-327 LYLQDVHPETQI
+327 LYLKDTTSDTQI
-339 SATDGGDGRAAYI
+339 SAKDAGDVNAAYI
-352 RQRKQDANGGFYYQ
+352 RERKHDITNNSFYYQ
-366 NYADCGSVDHYDF
+366 NFADCGVADHYDF
-379 ELSDAITVFA
+379 ELSDAITVF
-389 KGGDQVYKPIIG
+389 DDWDKPKTG
-401 AEGVKTGMLSTLL
+401 TDGVKTGMLSTLL
-414 LNGMNVA
+414 LNGMNVG
-421 INHGQITKVEIRKSM
+421 IKHGTITKLEIRKSM
-436 VSKYVTGYAVY
+436 VSKYVTGYAIY
-447 TGHNLSSQYWRSV
+447 MGHKLSNTYWRSV
-460 ALPYNLSREQLKKA
+460 ALPYNLSREQLEKA

-481 CELGKSA
+481 CELGESK

-523 NYPYMIKLKNDVKEN
+523 NYPYMIKLKSGVKPA
-538 DSYPIENVM
+538 DFYPIENVK

-555 YEFRTGQFDLSA
+555 YEFRTGHFDLSA
-567 LDAKEPNAGDANK
+567 LDATMPAVGDANY
-580 DKLQKIYD
+580 DKLKEIYD
-588 YETKIRTLL
+588 YEQDIKTDL
-597 TDKVRM
+597 TDARM

-614 TNTEVGK
+614 TNTGVDK
-621 VEIINGTSNKTVLKI
+621 VEIINGTSNKTVLNI
-636 PDNNG
+636 PSENN

-649 DNVLYPVKKF
+649 DNVLYPVKKS
-659 PVNLSSGL
+659 PVKLSSGL
-667 AYVVLPAETQSLFDD
+667 AYVVFPAATRILFE
-682 QPDDATHTGAKIT
+682 QPDDTAQAGAKIT

>member
-15 MGASASTEIKLTLGE
+15 MGASASTDEIQLKLE
-30 KKTDSK
+30 
-36 NPDWSSQVVTNA
+36 NPTSSSDGWSSLVVTNA
-48 KEAIQQGDFLI
+48 GEIKQGDFLI
-59 FSFDEASSSDQ
+59 FSFDAASSSDQ
-70 YAICNESGTK
+70 YAICNESGDK
-80 IYTEGCK
+80 IYTVGCK
-87 DNQDFYNCADGQKD
+87 NNQNWYNCADGQKY

-106 TKELYEAIQDGGLQ
+106 TKKFCDDIQKDGLL
-120 LQYKGLQNLNGCIKR
+120 LQYKGLKHLNGYIKR
-135 IDVAAGTSYK
+135 IDYK
-145 PTGNYVT
+145 PTGSNVT
-152 EIMSTPQYIE
+152 EIMSTPQYIK
-162 NWYSDGFVLKTD
+162 NWYSDGYVLHTD
-174 HDYVDWTLRV
+174 QDYVDKTLRV

-250 IYVYKDGTTAPNWT
+250 IYVYDDGTTAPNWG
-264 EDNSDIVDTYTFSDP
+264 EEESDIVDTYDFQKSV
-279 IDGTSGWSDWSKG
+279 DGPVEGSSDWASRT
-292 KIDGSFFEFEGRG
+292 IAGSFFEFKGRG
-305 KGQPG
+305 QQRAIEP
-310 AVESTKKI
+310 TTKI

-327 LYLQDVHPETQI
+327 LYLGNTASNTQI
-339 SATDGGDGRAAYI
+339 YAKDAVDSRAAYI
-352 RQRKQDANGGFYYQ
+352 RERKHDITNNSFYYQ
-366 NYADCGSVDHYDF
+366 NFADCGVADHYDF
-379 ELSDAITVFA
+379 ELSDAITVF
-389 KGGDQVYKPIIG
+389 DDWDKPKTG
-401 AEGVKTGMLSTLL
+401 TDGVKTGMLSTLL
-414 LNGMNVA
+414 LNGMNVG
-421 INHGQITKVEIRKSM
+421 IKHGTITKLEIRKSM
-436 VSKYVTGYAVY
+436 VSKYVTGYAIY
-447 TGHNLSSQYWRSV
+447 MGHKLSNTYWRSV

-481 CELGKSA
+481 CELGESA
-488 VTKEKTTEEGN
+488 VTKDEIKEDNN

-509 NFTKIPDTE
+509 NFTRIPNG

-523 NYPYMIKLKNDVKEN
+523 NYPYMIKLKSGVKPV
-538 DSYPIENVM
+538 DFYPIENVK

-567 LDAKEPNAGDANK
+567 LDATMPAAGDHNY
-580 DKLQKIYD
+580 DKLKEIYD
-588 YETKIRTLL
+588 YEQDIKTDL
-597 TDKVRM
+597 TDARM

-614 TNTEVGK
+614 TNTGVGH
-621 VEIINGTSNKTVLKI
+621 VEIIKGTSNKTVLDI

-649 DNVLYPVKKF
+649 DNVLYPVKDKS
-659 PVNLSSGL
+659 VTLSSGL
-667 AYVVLPAETQSLFDD
+667 AYVVFPAATQILFK
-682 QPDDATHTGAKIT
+682 QPDDTAQAGAKIT

>member
-15 MGASASTEIKLTLGE
+15 MGASASTDEIQLTWGE
-30 KKTDSK
+30 NTSSSDG
-36 NPDWSSQVVTNA
+36 WSSRVVTNA
-48 KEAIQQGDFLI
+48 KEMIKQGDFLI

-70 YAICNESGTK
+70 YAICNESGDK
-80 IYTEGCK
+80 IYTVGCK
-87 DNQDFYNCADGQKD
+87 NNQNWYNCANGQKD

-106 TKELYEAIQDGGLQ
+106 TKKFCDDIQSGGLR
-120 LQYKGLQNLNGCIKR
+120 LQYKGLQHLNGYIKR
-135 IDVAAGTSYK
+135 IDYK
-145 PTGNYVT
+145 PTGSNVTNVT
-152 EIMSTPQYIE
+152 EIMSTPQYIKD
-162 NWYSDGFVLKTD
+162 WYSDGFVLRTNQNYMDK
-174 HDYVDWTLRV
+174 TLRV

-198 KNKSGWPSLM
+198 KNDDVWSSLM

-232 LLRGEGL
+232 LLRGNGL

-250 IYVYKDGTTAPNWT
+250 IYVYDDGTKAPNWT
-264 EDNSDIVDTYTFSDP
+264 EDNSDIVDTYTFSQP
-279 IDGTSGWSDWSKG
+279 IDGTSGWSDWSSG
-292 KIDGSFFEFEGRG
+292 RIDGSFFEFEGRG

-310 AVESTKKI
+310 AVESLKKI

-327 LYLQDVHPETQI
+327 LYLRDVHPETQI
-339 SATDGGDGRAAYI
+339 AATDGGDGRATYI

-389 KGGDQVYKPIIG
+389 KGDQGYRPIIG
-401 AEGVKTGMLSTLL
+401 ADGVKTGMLSTLL

-421 INHGQITKVEIRKSM
+421 IYHGKITKVEIRKSM

-447 TGHNLSSQYWRSV
+447 TGHHLSSQYWRSV
-460 ALPYNLSREQLKKA
+460 ALPYNLSHEQLKKA

-523 NYPYMIKLKNDVKEN
+523 NYPYMIKLKSGVKPA
-538 DSYPIENVM
+538 DFYPIENVK

-555 YEFRTGQFDLSA
+555 YEFRTGQFN
-567 LDAKEPNAGDANK
+567 LDELNATMPAAGDHNY
-580 DKLQKIYD
+580 DKLKEIYD
-588 YETKIRTLL
+588 YEQEIKSKL
-597 TDKVRM
+597 TDKVHM

-614 TNTEVGK
+614 TNTGVGN
-621 VEIINGTSNKTVLKI
+621 VEIINSTSNKTVLKI
-636 PDNNG
+636 PSENAD
-641 GATNYYLY
+641 ATNYYLY
-649 DNVLYPVKKF
+649 DNVLYPVKDHS
-659 PVNLSSGL
+659 VNLSSGL
-667 AYVVLPAETQSLFDD
+667 AYVVFPAETRILFEK
-682 QPDDATHTGAKIT
+682 QPDETQAGAKIT

>member
-15 MGASASTEIKLTLGE
+15 MGASASTDEIQLTWGE
-30 KKTDSK
+30 TTSSSDG
-36 NPDWSSQVVTNA
+36 WSSLVVTNA
-48 KEAIQQGDFLI
+48 KEVIKEGDLLI
-59 FSFDEASSSDQ
+59 FSFDAASSTDQ
-70 YAICNESGTK
+70 YAISNENGVK

-87 DNQDFYNCADGQKD
+87 DNEDWYDCANGQKD

-106 TKELYEAIQDGGLQ
+106 TRKFYDDIHNGGLR
-120 LQYKGLQNLNGCIKR
+120 LQYKGLKNLNGHIKR
-135 IDVAAGTSYK
+135 FEDGNFYK
-145 PTGNYVT
+145 PTGSNVT
-152 EIMSTPQYIE
+152 EIMSTPQHIE
-162 NWYSDGFVLKTD
+162 NWYSNGFVLKTD
-174 HDYVDWTLRV
+174 HDYVNWTLRV
-184 VCMETGDDAYAFLK
+184 VCKETGDDAYAFLK
-198 KNKSGWPSLM
+198 RNDDGWPSLM

-232 LLRGEGL
+232 LLRGNGL

-250 IYVYKDGTTAPNWT
+250 IYVYNDGTMAPNWT
-264 EDNSDIVDTYTFSDP
+264 EDNSDIVDTYTFSQP
-279 IDGTSGWSDWSKG
+279 IDGTSGWSDWSSG
-292 KIDGSFFEFEGRG
+292 RIDGSFFEFEGRG

-327 LYLQDVHPETQI
+327 LCLQDVQPDALI
-339 SATDGGDGRAAYI
+339 SATDGGDGRATYI

-389 KGGDQVYKPIIG
+389 KGDQGYRPITG
-401 AEGVKTGMLSTLL
+401 AAGVKTGMLSTLL

-421 INHGQITKVEIRKSM
+421 IYHGKITKVEIRKSM
-436 VSKYVTGYAVY
+436 VSKYVSGYAIY
-447 TGHNLSSQYWRSV
+447 TGHHLSSKYWRSV
-460 ALPYNLSREQLKKA
+460 ALPYNLSREQLEKA

-481 CELGKSA
+481 CELGESK
-488 VTKEKTTEEGN
+488 VTKEETKKDN

-509 NFTKIPDTE
+509 NFTKIPDG

-523 NYPYMIKLKNDVKEN
+523 NYPYMIKLKSGVKPA
-538 DSYPIENVM
+538 DFYPIENVK

-555 YEFRTGQFDLSA
+555 YEFRTGQFN
-567 LDAKEPNAGDANK
+567 LDELNATMPAAGDHNY
-580 DKLQKIYD
+580 DKLKDIYD
-588 YETKIRTLL
+588 YEQEIKSKL
-597 TDKVRM
+597 TDKVHM

-614 TNTEVGK
+614 TNTGVGN
-621 VEIINGTSNKTVLKI
+621 VEIINSTSNKTVLKI
-636 PDNNG
+636 PSENAD
-641 GATNYYLY
+641 ATNYYLY
-649 DNVLYPVKKF
+649 DNVLYPVKDHS
-659 PVNLSSGL
+659 VNLSSGL
-667 AYVVLPAETQSLFDD
+667 AYVVFPAETRILFEK
-682 QPDDATHTGAKIT
+682 QPDETQAGAKIT

>member
-15 MGASASTEIKLTLGE
+15 MGASASTDEIQLTWGE
-30 KKTDSK
+30 TTSSSDG
-36 NPDWSSQVVTNA
+36 WSSLVVTNA
-48 KEAIQQGDFLI
+48 KEVIKEGDLLI
-59 FSFDEASSSDQ
+59 FSFDAASSTDQ
-70 YAICNESGTK
+70 YAISNENGVK

-87 DNQDFYNCADGQKD
+87 DNEDWYDCANGQKD

-106 TKELYEAIQDGGLQ
+106 TRKFYDDIHNGGLR
-120 LQYKGLQNLNGCIKR
+120 LQYKGLKNLNGHIKR
-135 IDVAAGTSYK
+135 FEDGNFYK
-145 PTGNYVT
+145 PTGSNVT
-152 EIMSTPQYIE
+152 EIMSTPQHIE
-162 NWYSDGFVLKTD
+162 NWYSNGFVLKTD
-174 HDYVDWTLRV
+174 HDYVNWTLRV
-184 VCMETGDDAYAFLK
+184 VCKETGDDAYAFLK
-198 KNKSGWPSLM
+198 RNDDGWPSLM

-232 LLRGEGL
+232 LLRGNGL

-250 IYVYKDGTTAPNWT
+250 IYVYNDGTMAPNWT
-264 EDNSDIVDTYTFSDP
+264 EDNSDIVDTYTFSQP
-279 IDGTSGWSDWSKG
+279 IDGTSGWSDWSSG
-292 KIDGSFFEFEGRG
+292 RIDGSFFEFEGRG

-327 LYLQDVHPETQI
+327 LYLQKAQSDAQI

-366 NYADCGSVDHYDF
+366 NYADCGYVDHYDF

-389 KGGDQVYKPIIG
+389 KGDQGYRPIIG
-401 AEGVKTGMLSTLL
+401 ADGVKTGMLSTLL

-421 INHGQITKVEIRKSM
+421 IYHGQITKVEIRKSM
-436 VSKYVTGYAVY
+436 VSKYVTGYAIY
-447 TGHNLSSQYWRSV
+447 MGHKLSNTYWRSV
-460 ALPYNLSREQLKKA
+460 ALPYNLSHKQLKKA

-523 NYPYMIKLKNDVKEN
+523 NYPYMIKLKSGVKPA
-538 DSYPIENVM
+538 DFYPIENVK

-567 LDAKEPNAGDANK
+567 LDAKEPTAGD
-580 DKLQKIYD
+580 DKYEKLKEIYD
-588 YETKIRTLL
+588 YEQEIKEDL
-597 TDKVRM
+597 TDARM

-614 TNTEVGK
+614 TNTGVDK
-621 VEIINGTSNKTVLKI
+621 VEIIKGTSNKTVLNI
-636 PDNNG
+636 PSENN

-649 DNVLYPVKKF
+649 DNVLYPVKKS
-659 PVNLSSGL
+659 PVKLSSGL
-667 AYVVLPAETQSLFDD
+667 AYVVFPAATRILFE
-682 QPDDATHTGAKIT
+682 QPDDAAQAGAKIT

>member
-15 MGASASTEIKLTLGE
+15 MGASASTDEIQLTWGE
-30 KKTDSK
+30 NTSSSDG
-36 NPDWSSQVVTNA
+36 WSSRVVTNA
-48 KEAIQQGDFLI
+48 KEMIKQGDFLI

-70 YAICNESGTK
+70 YAICNESGDK
-80 IYTEGCK
+80 IYTVGCK
-87 DNQDFYNCADGQKD
+87 NNQNWYNCANGQKD

-106 TKELYEAIQDGGLQ
+106 TKKFCDDIQKDGLL
-120 LQYKGLQNLNGCIKR
+120 LQYKGLKHLNGYIKR
-135 IDVAAGTSYK
+135 IDYK
-145 PTGNYVT
+145 PTGSNVT
-152 EIMSTPQYIE
+152 EIMSTPLYIKD
-162 NWYSDGFVLKTD
+162 WYSDGYVLHTNQ
-174 HDYVDWTLRV
+174 DYVNKTLRV

-198 KNKSGWPSLM
+198 RNDDGWPSLM

-232 LLRGEGL
+232 LLRGNGL

-250 IYVYKDGTTAPNWT
+250 IYVYNDGTMAPNWT
-264 EDNSDIVDTYTFSDP
+264 EDNSDIVDTYTFSQP
-279 IDGTSGWSDWSKG
+279 IDGTSGWSDWSSG
-292 KIDGSFFEFEGRG
+292 RIDGSFFEFEGRG

-327 LYLQDVHPETQI
+327 LYLQKAQSDAQI
-339 SATDGGDGRAAYI
+339 SATDGGDGRATYI

-366 NYADCGSVDHYDF
+366 NYADCGSAPYYDF

-389 KGGDQVYKPIIG
+389 KGDQGYRPIIG
-401 AEGVKTGMLSTLL
+401 ADGVKTGMLSTLL

-421 INHGQITKVEIRKSM
+421 IYHGQITKVEIRKSM

-447 TGHNLSSQYWRSV
+447 TGHHLSSQYWRSV
-460 ALPYNLSREQLKKA
+460 ALPYNLSHKQLKKA
-474 FGDDVVI
+474 FGNDVVI
-481 CELGKSA
+481 CELGQST
-488 VTKEKTTEEGN
+488 VTKEKKTDGD

-523 NYPYMIKLKNDVKEN
+523 NYPYMIKLKSGVKPA
-538 DSYPIENVM
+538 DFYPIENVK

-555 YEFRTGQFDLSA
+555 YEFRTGHFDLSA
-567 LDAKEPNAGDANK
+567 LDATMPAAGDKNY
-580 DKLQKIYD
+580 DELNKIYK
-588 YETKIRTLL
+588 YEQDIKTDL
-597 TDKVRM
+597 TDARM

-614 TNTEVGK
+614 TNTGVGN
-621 VEIINGTSNKTVLKI
+621 VEIINGTSNKTVLNI
-636 PDNNG
+636 PKYNG

-649 DNVLYPVKKF
+649 DNVLYPVKDKS
-659 PVNLSSGL
+659 VKLSSGL
-667 AYVVLPAETQSLFDD
+667 AYVVFPAATQILFE
-682 QPDDATHTGAKIT
+682 QPDDAAQAGAKIT

>member
-15 MGASASTEIKLTLGE
+15 MGASASTDEIQLTWGE
-30 KKTDSK
+30 NTSSSDG
-36 NPDWSSQVVTNA
+36 WSSRVVTNA
-48 KEAIQQGDFLI
+48 KEMIKQGDFLI

-70 YAICNESGTK
+70 YAICNESGDK
-80 IYTEGCK
+80 IYTVGCK
-87 DNQDFYNCADGQKD
+87 NNQNWYNCANGQKD

-106 TKELYEAIQDGGLQ
+106 TKKFYDAIQSGGLR
-120 LQYKGLQNLNGCIKR
+120 LQYKGLKSLKGYIKR
-135 IDVAAGTSYK
+135 IDYK
-145 PTGNYVT
+145 PTGSDVT
-152 EIMSTPQYIE
+152 EIMSTPQYIK
-162 NWYSDGFVLKTD
+162 NWYSDGYVLRTNQNYMGK
-174 HDYVDWTLRV
+174 TLRV

-198 KNKSGWPSLM
+198 KNDDVWSSLM

-232 LLRGEGL
+232 LLRGNGL

-250 IYVYKDGTTAPNWT
+250 IYVYDDGTTAPDWK
-264 EDNSDIVDTYTFSDP
+264 EEASDVVDTYTFSQP
-279 IDGTSGWSDWSKG
+279 IDGSNGWAND
-292 KIDGSFFEFEGRG
+292 IIPGSFFEFT
-305 KGQPG
+305 GQG
-310 AVESTKKI
+310 QQRAVESTTKI

-327 LYLQDVHPETQI
+327 LYLGNTASNTQI
-339 SATDGGDGRAAYI
+339 SAKDAVDSRAAYI
-352 RQRKQDANGGFYYQ
+352 RERKYDNNSYYYQ

-389 KGGDQVYKPIIG
+389 KGDQGYRPIIG
-401 AEGVKTGMLSTLL
+401 ADGVKTGMLSTLL

-421 INHGQITKVEIRKSM
+421 IYHGKITKVEIRKSM

-447 TGHNLSSQYWRSV
+447 TGHHLSSQYWRSV
-460 ALPYNLSREQLKKA
+460 ALPYNLSHEQLKKA

-523 NYPYMIKLKNDVKEN
+523 NYPYMIKLKSGVKPA
-538 DSYPIENVM
+538 DFYPIENVK

-555 YEFRTGQFDLSA
+555 YEFRTGHFDLSA
-567 LDAKEPNAGDANK
+567 LDATMPAAGDKNY
-580 DKLQKIYD
+580 DELNKIYK
-588 YETKIRTLL
+588 YEQDIKRDL
-597 TDKVRM
+597 TDARM

-614 TNTEVGK
+614 TNTDVGS
-621 VEIINGTSNKTVLKI
+621 VENINGIPHKTVLNI
-636 PDNNG
+636 PSENG

-649 DNVLYPVKKF
+649 DNVLYPVKKSS
-659 PVNLSSGL
+659 VNLSSGL
-667 AYVVLPAETQSLFDD
+667 AYVVFPAATQILFDK
-682 QPDDATHTGAKIT
+682 QPDDAAQAGAKIT

>member
-15 MGASASTEIKLTLGE
+15 MGASASTDEIQLTWGE
-30 KKTDSK
+30 NTSSSDG
-36 NPDWSSQVVTNA
+36 WSSRVVTNA
-48 KEAIQQGDFLI
+48 KEMIKQGDFLI

-70 YAICNESGTK
+70 YAICNESGDK
-80 IYTEGCK
+80 IYTVGCK
-87 DNQDFYNCADGQKD
+87 NNQNWYNCANGQKD

-106 TKELYEAIQDGGLQ
+106 TKKFCDDIQSGGLR
-120 LQYKGLQNLNGCIKR
+120 LQYKGLQHLNGYIKR
-135 IDVAAGTSYK
+135 IDYK
-145 PTGNYVT
+145 PTGSNVTNVT
-152 EIMSTPQYIE
+152 EIMSTPQYIKD
-162 NWYSDGFVLKTD
+162 WYSDGFVLRTNQNYMDK
-174 HDYVDWTLRV
+174 TLRV

-198 KNKSGWPSLM
+198 KNDDVWSSLM

-232 LLRGEGL
+232 LLRGKGL

-250 IYVYKDGTTAPNWT
+250 IYVYDDGTTAPNWT

-292 KIDGSFFEFEGRG
+292 RIDGSFFEFEGRS

-310 AVESTKKI
+310 AVESLKKI

-327 LYLQDVHPETQI
+327 LYLQDVHPDTQI
-339 SATDGGDGRAAYI
+339 SATDGGDGRATYI

-366 NYADCGSVDHYDF
+366 NYADCGSAPYYDF
-379 ELSDAITVFA
+379 ELSDAITVFG
-389 KGGDQVYKPIIG
+389 KGDQGYKPIIG

-421 INHGQITKVEIRKSM
+421 IYHGQITKVEIRKSM

-447 TGHNLSSQYWRSV
+447 TGHHLSSQYWRSV
-460 ALPYNLSREQLKKA
+460 ALPYNLSREQLEKA
-474 FGDDVVI
+474 FGNDVVI
-481 CELGKSA
+481 CELGQST
-488 VTKEKTTEEGN
+488 VTKEKKTDGD

-509 NFTKIPDTE
+509 NFTKIPNG

-523 NYPYMIKLKNDVKEN
+523 NYPYMIKLKNGVKPA
-538 DSYPIENVM
+538 DFYPIENIK

-555 YEFRTGQFDLSA
+555 YEFRTGQFN
-567 LDAKEPNAGDANK
+567 LDELNATMPAAGDHNY
-580 DKLQKIYD
+580 DKLKEIYD
-588 YETKIRTLL
+588 YEQEIKTDL
-597 TDKVRM
+597 TDARM

-614 TNTEVGK
+614 TNTGVGN
-621 VEIINGTSNKTVLKI
+621 VEIINGTSNKTVLNI
-636 PDNNG
+636 PSENN

-649 DNVLYPVKKF
+649 DNVLYPVKDKS
-659 PVNLSSGL
+659 VKLSSGL
-667 AYVVLPAETQSLFDD
+667 AYVVFPAATRILFE
-682 QPDDATHTGAKIT
+682 QPDDTAQAGAKIT

>member
-15 MGASASTEIKLTLGE
+15 MGASASTDEIQLTWGE
-30 KKTDSK
+30 TTSSSDG
-36 NPDWSSQVVTNA
+36 WSSLVVTNA
-48 KEAIQQGDFLI
+48 KEVIKEGDLLI
-59 FSFDEASSSDQ
+59 FSFDAASSTDQ
-70 YAICNESGTK
+70 YAISNENGVK

-87 DNQDFYNCADGQKD
+87 DNEDWYDCANGQKD

-106 TKELYEAIQDGGLQ
+106 TRKFYDDIHNGGLR
-120 LQYKGLQNLNGCIKR
+120 LQYKGLKNLNGHIKR
-135 IDVAAGTSYK
+135 FEDGNFYK
-145 PTGNYVT
+145 PTGSNVT
-152 EIMSTPQYIE
+152 EIMSTPQHIE
-162 NWYSDGFVLKTD
+162 NWYSNGFVLKTD
-174 HDYVDWTLRV
+174 HDYVNWTLRV
-184 VCMETGDDAYAFLK
+184 VCKETGDDAYAFLK
-198 KNKSGWPSLM
+198 RNDDGWPSLM

-232 LLRGEGL
+232 LLRGNGL

-250 IYVYKDGTTAPNWT
+250 IYVYNDGTMAPNWT
-264 EDNSDIVDTYTFSDP
+264 EDNSDIVDTYTFSQP
-279 IDGTSGWSDWSKG
+279 IDGTSGWSDWSSG
-292 KIDGSFFEFEGRG
+292 RIDGSFFEFEGRG

-327 LYLQDVHPETQI
+327 LYLQKAQSDAQI

-352 RQRKQDANGGFYYQ
+352 RQRKQYANGGFYYQ
-366 NYADCGSVDHYDF
+366 NYADCGYVDHCDF

-389 KGGDQVYKPIIG
+389 KGDQGYRPIIG
-401 AEGVKTGMLSTLL
+401 ADGVKTGMLSTLL

-421 INHGQITKVEIRKSM
+421 IYHGQITKVEIRKSM

-447 TGHNLSSQYWRSV
+447 TGHHLSSTYWRSV

-474 FGDDVVI
+474 FGNDVVI
-481 CELGKSA
+481 CELGQST
-488 VTKEKTTEEGN
+488 VTKEKKTDGD

-509 NFTKIPDTE
+509 NFTKIPNG

-523 NYPYMIKLKNDVKEN
+523 NYPYMIKLKNGVKPA
-538 DSYPIENVM
+538 DFYPIENVK

-567 LDAKEPNAGDANK
+567 LDAKEPTAGD
-580 DKLQKIYD
+580 DKYEKLKEIYD
-588 YETKIRTLL
+588 YEQEIKEDL
-597 TDKVRM
+597 TDARM

-614 TNTEVGK
+614 TNTGVDK
-621 VEIINGTSNKTVLKI
+621 VEIIKGTSNKTVLNI
-636 PDNNG
+636 PSENN

-649 DNVLYPVKKF
+649 DNVLYPVKKS
-659 PVNLSSGL
+659 PVKLSSGL
-667 AYVVLPAETQSLFDD
+667 AYVVFPAATRILFE
-682 QPDDATHTGAKIT
+682 QPDDAAQAGAKIT